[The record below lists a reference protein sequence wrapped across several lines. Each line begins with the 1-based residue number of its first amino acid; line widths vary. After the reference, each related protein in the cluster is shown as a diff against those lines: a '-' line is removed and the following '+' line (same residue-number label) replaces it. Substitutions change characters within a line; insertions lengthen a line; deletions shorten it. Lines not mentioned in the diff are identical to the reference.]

1 MALTSLGMLDQTAEA
16 VEGTAGG
23 GASPGSAVVGASV
36 AGASSRAAPQWHTLT
51 RSGTRRPQVQVQ
63 LSCFV
68 SPTPQC

>member
-1 MALTSLGMLDQTAEA
+1 MAFTSPGMLDQTAEA
-16 VEGTAGG
+16 VAGTVVGSAG
-23 GASPGSAVVGASV
+23 PGSAVAGASV
-36 AGASSRAAPQWHTLT
+36 AGASARAAPQWHTPT